1 MAGPAPTPLTSPK
14 LETMEFEQLK
24 REKIKMQ
31 LKVLKLQE
39 EYYTLQLQKMK
50 Q

>member
-1 MAGPAPTPLTSPK
+1 MDG
-14 LETMEFEQLK
+14 MDREQLK

-39 EYYTLQLQKMK
+39 EYYTFMLKDLKK
-50 Q
+50 KVI

>member
-1 MAGPAPTPLTSPK
+1 MDLD
-14 LETMEFEQLK
+14 QLR

-39 EYYTLQLQKMK
+39 EYYTLKLTEIGKK
-50 Q
+50 